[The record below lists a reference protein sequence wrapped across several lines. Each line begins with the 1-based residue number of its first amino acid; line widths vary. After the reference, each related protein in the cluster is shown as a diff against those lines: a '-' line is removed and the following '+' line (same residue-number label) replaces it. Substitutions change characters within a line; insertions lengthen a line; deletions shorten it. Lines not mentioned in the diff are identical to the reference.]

1 MRVRR
6 RFASDA
12 LPCIEISSG
21 ILTVSSHHYA
31 IGWLLKMTEQPGRAS
46 LRDIR
51 ARDHA
56 YPCVCTKSASPS
68 SRARGVYEGRG
79 GAGDTRHEA
88 EKLNPSEKYF
98 PAVGL
103 LPFSSILPYKL
114 PRPALPHACSSRTRS
129 QELRLWA
136 HRACD
141 AWHQPT
147 PSWVRRGGCRIAD
160 MGIGQL
166 DMQQLAAVADMVAP
180 RRMVL

>member
-1 MRVRR
+1 MPTHVY
-6 RFASDA
+6 A
-12 LPCIEISSG
+12 LNR
-21 ILTVSSHHYA
+21 
-31 IGWLLKMTEQPGRAS
+31 LLPAQKLGVFTRA
-46 LRDIR
+46 
-51 ARDHA
+51 AEA
-56 YPCVCTKSASPS
+56 Q
-68 SRARGVYEGRG
+68 
-79 GAGDTRHEA
+79 GDTRHEA

-103 LPFSSILPYKL
+103 LPFSWILPYKL

-160 MGIGQL
+160 MGV
-166 DMQQLAAVADMVAP
+166 D
-180 RRMVL
+180 